1 MFLPP
6 SLNILDLMGDLVSV
20 KVDKNLAPGIVSY
33 IENRKK
39 TTDKSKML
47 GAIRIDLKHVEHLT
61 FQGNA
66 KEGVN
71 NFTVDIDEPAERGGY
86 GKGPTPLNYFLIGAG
101 SCLLMQWAKIAVI
114 ENLDIDNLEA
124 TVRGHTDRRI
134 DGYFTDFV
142 FDIRMDGNETT
153 EKIKQ
158 VAKESERLC
167 FVHNTLKRAVP
178 CITNIVMNGKLIYST
193 TSGPESS
200 ANTESIKA

>member
-1 MFLPP
+1 
-6 SLNILDLMGDLVSV
+6 V
-20 KVDKNLAPGIVSY
+20 KVNRELASGVTSY

-47 GAIRIDLKHVEHLT
+47 GAIRVDMKHVEHLN
-61 FQGNA
+61 FQGFA
-66 KEGVN
+66 KEGGS
-71 NFTVDIDEPAERGGY
+71 FTVEIDEPPERSGY
-86 GKGPTPLNYFLIGAG
+86 GRGPTPLNYFLIGAG

-114 ENLDIDNLEA
+114 EGLNIDNLEA

-142 FDIRMDGNETT
+142 FDIRFEGDES
-153 EKIKQ
+153 EERIKQ

-178 CITNIVMNGKLIYST
+178 VITNIVMNGKLIHTT
-193 TSGPESS
+193 TSGPENNVQK
-200 ANTESIKA
+200 ADTIKV